1 MVILVHEVG
10 HVLVESVVH
19 DTFAYSIANA
29 DNKAFVMDAG
39 EGFAGD
45 FVNFVEMMKIGRGV
59 VLAAVAVAVWVERR
73 EVGAIPG
80 ILNINAA
87 MRSVESAVA
96 GLAGW
101 GNAVESVAAIHSA
114 NE

>member
-10 HVLVESVVH
+10 HVLVESVVQNA
-19 DTFAYSIANA
+19 FADSIANA

-39 EGFAGD
+39 ESFAGD
-45 FVNFVEMMKIGRGV
+45 FVDFVEMMKIGRGV
-59 VLAAVAVAVWVERR
+59 VLAAVAIAVWVERC
-73 EVGAIPG
+73 EVGAILG
-80 ILNINAA
+80 VLDIDAA

-96 GLAGW
+96 GLASW
-101 GNAVESVAAIHSA
+101 GNAVESVAAIHGT